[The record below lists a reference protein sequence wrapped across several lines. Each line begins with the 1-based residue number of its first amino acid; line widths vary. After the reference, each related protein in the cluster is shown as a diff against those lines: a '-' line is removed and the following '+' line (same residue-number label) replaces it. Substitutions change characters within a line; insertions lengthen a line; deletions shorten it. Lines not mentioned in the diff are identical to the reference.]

1 MKLNN
6 WMKSLSLYFS
16 NFTAKENNR
25 NQLEIVVKGTYD
37 LHPIKYF
44 EILSLTFGGRSVWWG
59 VSCFIQIP
67 DVWMRSQTCQ

>member
-1 MKLNN
+1 
-6 WMKSLSLYFS
+6 MKSLSLYFS

-44 EILSLTFGGRSVWWG
+44 EILSLTFGGRSVL
-59 VSCFIQIP
+59 
-67 DVWMRSQTCQ
+67 